1 MTLSVYGATGS
12 CLNGEEG
19 IVKSLKCRLFHVTTI
34 YNLKN
39 DNIQLVCPLKHKKA
53 NIPNL
58 KGPNEGV
65 VARLCSE
72 GLL

>member
-1 MTLSVYGATGS
+1 MTLSVHGATGS

-19 IVKSLKCRLFHVTTI
+19 IVKCRLFHVATI

-39 DNIQLVCPLKHKKA
+39 EDIQLVCPLKHKKA

>member
-1 MTLSVYGATGS
+1 MTLSVHGATGS

-19 IVKSLKCRLFHVTTI
+19 KVKCRLFHVATI

-39 DNIQLVCPLKHKKA
+39 EDIQIVCPLKH

-58 KGPNEGV
+58 KGPNDGV